1 MNFRFCS
8 ALLGYL
14 PIDLAII
21 NNDVPMVKILFASNK
36 SLEVSTIL
44 QKQDVQEYRWECF
57 DFLNQIN
64 RKRSHDTYSSMKP
77 AKRTKYY

>member
-21 NNDVPMVKILFASNK
+21 NNDIQMVKILVTSNT
-36 SLEVSTIL
+36 SLQVSTIL
-44 QKQDVQEYRWECF
+44 QKQDVQEYSWECF
-57 DFLNQIN
+57 EFLNQIN